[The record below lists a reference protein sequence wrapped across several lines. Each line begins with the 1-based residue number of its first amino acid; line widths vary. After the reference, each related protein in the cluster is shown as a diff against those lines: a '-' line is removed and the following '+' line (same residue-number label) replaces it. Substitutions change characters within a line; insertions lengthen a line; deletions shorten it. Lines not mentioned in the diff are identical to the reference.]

1 MPVSG
6 HRCPA
11 EDLPKSHVGP
21 TNGEAVRTRE
31 RQLGALGPNLAQYV
45 VVDVPHDCGCGADSP
60 VLSEDN
66 GLRARHTY
74 QWGRDP
80 GLFAGMFHGA
90 VELGQ
95 VAFHCSGI
103 KKEVPQRRVN
113 VKVVSRW
120 ELARRLAKRSGCLVE
135 YHGGRRM

>member
-1 MPVSG
+1 M
-6 HRCPA
+6 
-11 EDLPKSHVGP
+11 
-21 TNGEAVRTRE
+21 RTRE
-31 RQLGALGPNLAQYV
+31 RQLGALGPNLAQEV
-45 VVDVPHDCGCGADSP
+45 VVDVPHDCGCGADST

-80 GLFAGMFHGA
+80 GLFAGMFHGDGLEGAQTRA

-103 KKEVPQRRVN
+103 KEVPQRRVN
-113 VKVVSRW
+113 VKVVSR
-120 ELARRLAKRSGCLVE
+120 
-135 YHGGRRM
+135 